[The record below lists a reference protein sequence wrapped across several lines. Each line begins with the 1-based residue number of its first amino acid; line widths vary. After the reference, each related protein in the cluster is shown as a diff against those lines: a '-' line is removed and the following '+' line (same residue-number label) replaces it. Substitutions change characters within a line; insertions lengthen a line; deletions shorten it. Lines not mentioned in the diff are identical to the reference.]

1 MTEFIVT
8 VEGCIDAE
16 FIIKAED
23 EDDAREQAEL
33 LFVEHVTFD
42 DDIREQVEDFCVGQ
56 VEATEVES
64 DEEE

>member
-8 VEGCIDAE
+8 VEGCIEAKL
-16 FIIKAED
+16 ILKAED

-42 DDIREQVEDFCVGQ
+42 EGIREQVEDFCIIQ
-56 VEATEVES
+56 TEATEVES
-64 DEEE
+64 DEE